1 MSNSLNINNTF
12 IERKEFDTTQ
22 LSADL
27 QDILQA
33 YKCNSKVCF
42 WILALLWIRFIAPSP
57 TSGTDTTTSNIKV
70 LINYFNMI
78 NNRPQIF
85 TQNM

>member
-12 IERKEFDTTQ
+12 IERNEFDTTQ

-42 WILALLWIRFIAPSP
+42 WIFSGSGSSPHHP

-78 NNRPQIF
+78 DNRPPQIF
-85 TQNM
+85 TQSI